1 MLDPLSHNNTF
12 VDKAVLAPQDLH
24 SALPV
29 AVNSDIPLGEMRY
42 RAKMGPTIITTA
54 IAVLLGSIKMDSCL
68 YFNYTGKNQP
78 IAQNINSSLSI
89 YRNSTACCNCASPNI
104 FHSTNVPLALPSE
117 IFMCGDC
124 SWGGTPGSIHESIQ
138 KGREGVD
145 KLRQDGERGWI
156 NNFLGGFGLGRWAM
170 HLLKLLTVSLLIF
183 LCILI
188 HVPEN
193 DRPLYLGNIK
203 KHTRLIK
210 FRFVLHIGVRTSQS
224 ATTAPCPGSLE
235 PTGAG
240 ESMPGLAGGRGPT
253 VWSKPLPLQ
262 YFWGEHHA
270 SGLPAPAYSSSA
282 GLWGSGASSW
292 TPCSS
297 RVAPASRRLS
307 MPSLCSF
314 TVFFFF
320 FPLFFLLGFSPK
332 LAKSPFLPVHFSARQ
347 PGERSKALREN
358 RVSPHPHQA
367 TPLCPIR
374 ARHPWEQPRLTRI
387 LPF

>member
-1 MLDPLSHNNTF
+1 
-12 VDKAVLAPQDLH
+12 
-24 SALPV
+24 
-29 AVNSDIPLGEMRY
+29 
-42 RAKMGPTIITTA
+42 MGPTIITTA

-104 FHSTNVPLALPSE
+104 FHSTNVPSALPSE
-117 IFMCGDC
+117 IFIHGDC
-124 SWGGTPGSIHESIQ
+124 AWGGTPGSIHESIQ

-145 KLRQDGERGWI
+145 KLRQDGEWGWI

-240 ESMPGLAGGRGPT
+240 ESMPGLAGAVAPQCGANPFPFSTFGVSTMPRGSQPPPT
-253 VWSKPLPLQ
+253 AHQQGCGGAGPPPGHRAPPGWPLHRGGSRCPR
-262 YFWGEHHA
+262 
-270 SGLPAPAYSSSA
+270 SAPSQFSSS
-282 GLWGSGASSW
+282 
-292 TPCSS
+292 SS
-297 RVAPASRRLS
+297 RSFSCSASP
-307 MPSLCSF
+307 PSSPSRPSCRSISLPGS
-314 TVFFFF
+314 
-320 FPLFFLLGFSPK
+320 LGRE
-332 LAKSPFLPVHFSARQ
+332 AKP
-347 PGERSKALREN
+347 
-358 RVSPHPHQA
+358 
-367 TPLCPIR
+367 
-374 ARHPWEQPRLTRI
+374 
-387 LPF
+387 